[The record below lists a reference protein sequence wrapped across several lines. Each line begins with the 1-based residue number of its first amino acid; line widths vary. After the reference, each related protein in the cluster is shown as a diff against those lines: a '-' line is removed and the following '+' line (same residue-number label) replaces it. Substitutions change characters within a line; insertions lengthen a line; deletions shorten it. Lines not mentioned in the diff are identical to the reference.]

1 MEIPWGCESS
11 APVHPGAEVS
21 GSQEAQT
28 GFYEP
33 TLKVHERQN
42 GHPL

>member
-1 MEIPWGCESS
+1 MWRFPGAASQ
-11 APVHPGAEVS
+11 VHPGAKVS
-21 GSQEAQT
+21 GSQQAQT

-33 TLKVHERQN
+33 TLKVHERQS